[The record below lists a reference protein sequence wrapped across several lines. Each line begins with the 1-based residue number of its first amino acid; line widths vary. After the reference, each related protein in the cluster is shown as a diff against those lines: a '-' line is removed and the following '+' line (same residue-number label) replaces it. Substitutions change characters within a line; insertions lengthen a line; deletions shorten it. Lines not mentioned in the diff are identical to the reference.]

1 MRVGWRKLLFFA
13 LQELMLF
20 FFALQEQLNLMNATA
35 SQHYRSSSP
44 DSSISGDE
52 GDKEEEE
59 ESSQSSGSEDSFQ
72 GAATVVEQ
80 QENASVAV
88 ATVNSGSTASSGLPF
103 ALRKDLVIDIE
114 RRGGIDKFSLQAL
127 FVDKDEYKAN
137 PKLKRQVENKVNR
150 WKDNKTDRSQR
161 DEYNTLVAAFVS
173 PSKPKT
179 SSKASSTPR
188 RSKKKEAAPGSA
200 PNRCSSTA
208 NSRSI
213 GSPVGSPV
221 GSPGEPTFPPLINR
235 IVDAHPRPFSPVPA
249 TTTMSHTL
257 REFLRSVKHP
267 PGTLPACDADLFACC
282 CDVRRRRLTLFPVAP
297 LSFQKSSM

>member
-1 MRVGWRKLLFFA
+1 MRVGWRKQLLLA
-13 LQELMLF
+13 LQELMLV
-20 FFALQEQLNLMNATA
+20 FALQELVNLMNATA

-59 ESSQSSGSEDSFQ
+59 ESSESSGSEDSFE

-88 ATVNSGSTASSGLPF
+88 ATVNSGSTASSRGLPF

-114 RRGGIDKFSLQAL
+114 RRGGIEKVSLQAL
-127 FVDKDEYKAN
+127 FVDKAEYKAT
-137 PKLKRQVENKVNR
+137 PTLKRQVENKVNR

-161 DEYNTLVAAFVS
+161 DEYNNLVAAFVS

-179 SSKASSTPR
+179 SRKASSTPR

-200 PNRCSSTA
+200 PNRRSSTA
-208 NSRSI
+208 SSRSI
-213 GSPVGSPV
+213 GSPV
-221 GSPGEPTFPPLINR
+221 GSPGEPTFPPIINR
-235 IVDAHPRPFSPVPA
+235 IVDAHPRPFSPAPA

-257 REFLRSVKHP
+257 REFLRSVTHICLVRCLSRMP
-267 PGTLPACDADLFACC
+267 TTLFACC
-282 CDVRRRRLTLFPVAP
+282 CDVRRRRLTLFPVSP
-297 LSFQKSSM
+297 LSFQLSSM